1 MVKEEEGFKANVP
14 TKIRKKAHI
23 VPREENGID
32 LLAVSPFAISVC
44 QKLQD
49 AGYKAFI
56 VGGAV
61 RDLLI
66 GAKPKDFDVATDA
79 TPEEVKKV
87 TRRAI
92 IIGRRFRLVHVNK
105 GAETIEV
112 ATFRGF
118 AKQGVTKDEDGV
130 ITNDNVFGEQYEDA
144 ARRDFTVNAMYFDPI
159 SGDLYDYHHGLDL
172 SLIHI

>member
-118 AKQGVTKDEDGV
+118 A
-130 ITNDNVFGEQYEDA
+130 
-144 ARRDFTVNAMYFDPI
+144 
-159 SGDLYDYHHGLDL
+159 
-172 SLIHI
+172 

>member
-1 MVKEEEGFKANVP
+1 MCRQKFGRTLILF
-14 TKIRKKAHI
+14 
-23 VPREENGID
+23 REKENGID

-144 ARRDFTVNAMYFDPI
+144 ARRDFTVNAMYFEPDQRRP
-159 SGDLYDYHHGLDL
+159 LRL
-172 SLIHI
+172 SPRIRRYPREKKSA

>member
-79 TPEEVKKV
+79 TPEEVKKSQDAPSLSEDDSALFMS
-87 TRRAI
+87 TRAP
-92 IIGRRFRLVHVNK
+92 RRLKWRLS
-105 GAETIEV
+105 
-112 ATFRGF
+112 
-118 AKQGVTKDEDGV
+118 
-130 ITNDNVFGEQYEDA
+130 A
-144 ARRDFTVNAMYFDPI
+144 A
-159 SGDLYDYHHGLDL
+159 LL
-172 SLIHI
+172 SKA

>member
-14 TKIRKKAHI
+14 TKIRKRAHI

-32 LLAVSPFAISVC
+32 LSAVSPFAISVC

-66 GAKPKDFDVATDA
+66 GVKPKDFDVATDA
-79 TPEEVKKV
+79 TPEEVKKSQDAPSLSEGGSV
-87 TRRAI
+87 WFMSTRVLKQLKLRPFAA
-92 IIGRRFRLVHVNK
+92 LPNK
-105 GAETIEV
+105 V
-112 ATFRGF
+112 
-118 AKQGVTKDEDGV
+118 
-130 ITNDNVFGEQYEDA
+130 
-144 ARRDFTVNAMYFDPI
+144 
-159 SGDLYDYHHGLDL
+159 
-172 SLIHI
+172 